1 MTFAGAE
8 GWLPGAIVI
17 VVEQRFF
24 AFVSPCHASPHH
36 QRIECSAR
44 QLTVYVY
51 RYVVSEFRLRSTEF

>member
-1 MTFAGAE
+1 VTFAGAE

-24 AFVSPCHASPHH
+24 LLFVSPCHASPHH

-51 RYVVSEFRLRSTEF
+51 RYVVSEFPSTEF